1 MVRIAIIIPCFNEER
16 SILGLNNEL
25 LEIISISGVE
35 IQPLFINDCSTD
47 NTSILLKENNLN
59 HINLPINLGIGGAI
73 QCGLKYA
80 LNEKYDFAIQMDGDG
95 QHPPNEL
102 NKIIHQLL
110 DNQCDLVIGSRYC
123 GVESFKSTKLR
134 RFGIGYFSWIILI
147 LTKLDVKDCT
157 SGFRGF
163 NRKAMELS
171 VKHYPDEYPEPES
184 IIYFNKNGLTIKEI
198 PVIMREREN
207 GISSIK
213 GWKSIYYMIKVT
225 ISILFNYI
233 KFQKNANN

>member
-1 MVRIAIIIPCFNEER
+1 
-16 SILGLNNEL
+16 
-25 LEIISISGVE
+25 
-35 IQPLFINDCSTD
+35 
-47 NTSILLKENNLN
+47 
-59 HINLPINLGIGGAI
+59 
-73 QCGLKYA
+73 
-80 LNEKYDFAIQMDGDG
+80 
-95 QHPPNEL
+95 
-102 NKIIHQLL
+102 
-110 DNQCDLVIGSRYC
+110 
-123 GVESFKSTKLR
+123 
-134 RFGIGYFSWIILI
+134 
-147 LTKLDVKDCT
+147 
-157 SGFRGF
+157 
-163 NRKAMELS
+163 MELS